1 VQQHIIIHTD
11 GGSRGNPGPAAAAYV
26 LSEPGGRTIESKGF
40 FLGKTTNNV
49 AEYAG
54 LLKALN
60 AAKQRQAK
68 IISAYTDSEL
78 MARQI
83 NGQYKVK
90 SPKLRPIYADCMQL
104 LNGFDKWRVSHIRR
118 EKNTLADELANRV
131 MDARRDIDG
140 VSTQASVCD
149 KPAGKRVRL
158 AILLSGGGTTMV
170 NIHEQIQAGRLNAEI
185 AVVVSS
191 RAQVKGVE
199 RARGIGLEPVIIRKK
214 DHPDIEE
221 FSARIKDTLDEA
233 KVDLVIQAGWLCLW
247 LIPPEYENRV
257 MNIHPALLPSFGG
270 QGMWGRHVHEAV
282 LAAGCKI
289 SGCTVHFC
297 TNEYDKGPIIV
308 QRSCPVE
315 PDDDADSLAGRVF
328 EQECIAYPEA
338 IKLFAEDRIAVQG
351 RTAKIT
357 PAPCR

>member
-40 FLGKTTNNV
+40 FLGTTTNNV

-54 LLKALN
+54 LLKALA
-60 AAKQRQAK
+60 AAKRRQAK

-78 MARQI
+78 MTRQI
-83 NGQYKVK
+83 NGQYRVK
-90 SPKLRPIYADCMQL
+90 SPNLREVYADCMEL
-104 LNGFDKWRVSHIRR
+104 LNSFDKWRVSHISRD
-118 EKNTLADELANRV
+118 KNSRADKLANRV
-131 MDARRDIDG
+131 MDAGRDIDG
-140 VSTQASVCD
+140 VSTPAAVCA
-149 KPAGKRVRL
+149 KPVGKRVRL

-170 NIHEQIQAGRLNAEI
+170 NIDDQIQAGRLNAEI

-191 RAQVKGVE
+191 RAQVKGVD

-214 DHPDIEE
+214 DHPDIKE
-221 FSARIKDTLDEA
+221 FSARIKETLDEA
-233 KVDLVIQAGWLCLW
+233 RVDLVIQAGWLCLW
-247 LIPPEYENRV
+247 LIAPEYENRV

-328 EQECIAYPEA
+328 QEECIAYPEA
-338 IKLFAEDRIAVQG
+338 IRLFAEDRIAVHG
-351 RTAKIT
+351 RIAKIT
-357 PAPCR
+357 PAV

>member
-1 VQQHIIIHTD
+1 MQQHIVIHTD
-11 GGSRGNPGPAAAAYV
+11 GGSRGNPGPGAAAYV

-83 NGQYKVK
+83 NGQYRVK
-90 SPKLRPIYADCMQL
+90 SPNLCQVYADCMEL
-104 LNGFDKWRVSHIRR
+104 LNSFDKWQVAHISRD
-118 EKNTLADELANRV
+118 KNTLADELANQV
-131 MDARRDIDG
+131 MDARRDIVG
-140 VSTQASVCD
+140 VSADAAVCA
-149 KPAGKRVRL
+149 KPVGKRVRL
-158 AILLSGGGTTMV
+158 GILLSGGGTTMV
-170 NIHEQIQAGRLNAEI
+170 NIGEQIQAGRLNAEI

-191 RAQVKGVE
+191 RSQVKGVE
-199 RARGIGLEPVIIRKK
+199 RARDIGLEPVIIRKK

-221 FSARIKDTLDEA
+221 FTARIKETLDEA
-233 KVDLVIQAGWLCLW
+233 KVDLVIQAGWLCPW

-270 QGMWGRHVHEAV
+270 QGMWGHHVHEAV

-328 EQECIAYPEA
+328 EEECIAYPEA
-338 IKLFAEDRIAVQG
+338 IRLFAEDRIAVHG
-351 RTAKIT
+351 WIAKIT
-357 PAPCR
+357 PSP

>member
-1 VQQHIIIHTD
+1 MQQHIVIHTD
-11 GGSRGNPGPAAAAYV
+11 GGSRGNPGPAAAAYI
-26 LSEPGGRTIESKGF
+26 LTEPGGKTIESKGF

-54 LLKALN
+54 LLRALN

-68 IISAYTDSEL
+68 IISVYTDSEL

-83 NGQYKVK
+83 NGQYRVK
-90 SPKLRPIYADCMQL
+90 SPNLREVYADCMEL
-104 LNGFDKWRVSHIRR
+104 LNYFDKWQVTHITRD
-118 EKNTLADELANRV
+118 KNSRADELANRA
-131 MDARRDIDG
+131 MDARRNIDG
-140 VSTQASVCD
+140 VSADAAVCA
-149 KPAGKRVRL
+149 KPAGKKVRL
-158 AILLSGGGTTMV
+158 GILLSGGGRTMV

-221 FSARIKDTLDEA
+221 FTARIKETLDEA

-257 MNIHPALLPSFGG
+257 MNIHPALLPGFGG
-270 QGMWGRHVHEAV
+270 HGMWGHHVHEAV

-308 QRSCPVE
+308 QRACPVE
-315 PDDDADSLAGRVF
+315 PDDAADTLAARIF
-328 EQECIAYPEA
+328 QQECIAYPEA
-338 IKLFAEDRIAVQG
+338 ITLFAEDRITVKAQI
-351 RTAKIT
+351 AKIT
-357 PAPCR
+357 PAP